1 MARAETALA
10 AGHSV
15 ILDAVFAQAGERAA
29 ATELARRTKAHF
41 AAVWLEAPLE
51 VLTDRLAARHGDAS
65 DATEEVVAKQL
76 RYDIGHLDWPR
87 VSAGGSPDE
96 TLARLRGIVPYRFG
110 GPA

>member
-1 MARAETALA
+1 MARAERALT

-15 ILDAVFAQAGERAA
+15 ILDAVFAQGDERAA
-29 ATELARRTKAHF
+29 AAELARRTNAKF

-51 VLTDRLAARHGDAS
+51 VLTARLAARRGDAS

-76 RYDIGHLDWPR
+76 RYDLGHLDWPR
-87 VSAGGSPDE
+87 VAADGTSVE
-96 TLARLRGIVPYRFG
+96 TLARLRGIVPYRFD